1 MAFQVS
7 PGVLVKE
14 VDLTNVVPAL
24 ATSIGGL
31 AGVFERGP
39 MDQIIPVGSEKE
51 LVQFFGK
58 PNSSNFETWFTAAN
72 FLDYGNALRVIR
84 VNNGARNAV
93 ANGGA
98 TIGTFNGDG
107 SAVTFTMSNAVS
119 DADLLEVTIAGTKTT
134 NFTVDGSTTIT
145 FGSAPAAGSSNVVV
159 KLGLKITNDQFY
171 DDNYADGSASVGSWA
186 SKYPGA
192 WGNSLG
198 VSVCA
203 SAEAYEQTMPADN
216 KVNGALAVGDTTVTV
231 DDGTEFSVGDIIFLQ
246 EESGQQYEVTG
257 IATHVLTVRQLDNPN
272 GGGIASIVA
281 DDTVIRR
288 RWKFYDLFDAA
299 PGTSA
304 WAVTQGLSTA
314 EDELHVVVYDTTGEI
329 TGYDIDVAGNRG
341 NAIIETHAFLSK
353 HPNAKTPQGGTAF
366 YPTVVNRAS
375 THIWW
380 MDHPAAGA
388 TDWGT
393 NLTSAGTD
401 KVFDAQ
407 HLPHVDT
414 LSVGQD
420 DLTASVGELTLSYDQ
435 FADTETVD
443 VNLIMAGTSP
453 AGTDGTAHAAAIIDL
468 AESRKDMVAFIS
480 PRRADVVGVT
490 SGATQTTN
498 VKTFFDGLASSSY
511 AVFDS
516 GYKYM
521 YDKYSDVYRFV
532 PLNGDMAG
540 LAANTDNV
548 ADPWYSPAGYNRGQ
562 VRGAVKLAY
571 NPTKPQRDILYP
583 ARVNPVVT
591 FPGQGTVLFGDKTA
605 LSRPSA
611 FDRINVRR
619 LFLVLEK
626 AIATAAKYQLFEFND
641 GFTQSQFRNM
651 VEPFLRDVQ
660 GRRGITDFSVV
671 CDERN
676 NTGEVIDR
684 NEFVADIYIKPAR
697 SINFITLSFVAVRTG
712 VNFSE
717 VGG

>member
-145 FGSAPAAGSSNVVV
+145 FGSAPAVGSSNVVV

-171 DDNYADGSASVGSWA
+171 DDNYADGSGSVGSWA

-192 WGNSLG
+192 WGNSIG

-203 SAEAYEQTMPADN
+203 SAQAYEEVLGSGNQVA
-216 KVNGALAVGDTTVTV
+216 GALAVGDTTVTV
-231 DDGTEFSVGDIIFLQ
+231 DDGTAFSVGDIIFLQ

-272 GGGIASIVA
+272 GGGIASVIA
-281 DDTVIRR
+281 DNTTVRR

-299 PGTSA
+299 PGTSG

-490 SGATQTTN
+490 SGATQTAN
-498 VKTFFDGLASSSY
+498 VKGFFDGLASSSY

-540 LAANTDNV
+540 LCANTDNV
-548 ADPWYSPAGYNRGQ
+548 ADPWFSPGGYNRGQ